1 VQNLIASPP
10 EELVALVRRCDGFP
24 GATRVECY
32 RWLGKVSAVLTDGA
46 FEEFGCRAVPDKRS
60 RQACIQGAR
69 KIDEPLVTF
78 S

>member
-10 EELVALVRRCDGFP
+10 EELVALVRRSDGFP
-24 GATRVECY
+24 GVTRVECY

-46 FEEFGCRAVPDKRS
+46 FEQFGCRAVPDTRS
-60 RQACIQGAR
+60 RRACVQGTR
-69 KIDEPLVTF
+69 QIDEPLVTF